1 MVYLH
6 MLDALW
12 MKTIYGFSGALKRE
26 VFLVDSSIDKL
37 TLRFCVQS
45 TVMLERILF
54 KLWYSLH
61 RLPLSW
67 LHAFGRVLGR
77 FYTLVPNREL
87 RIAEINLGL
96 CFPEMDEAE
105 RHQLRNET
113 MQQIGSTLMEM
124 SAIWFRP
131 LDEVMGMICTIHGE
145 EHLVRDEG
153 QGLIVLSPHIGCW
166 EIVGLEL
173 QRRGRVTNLYR
184 PPRKESFGDQIKQA
198 RERGGAELVPT
209 DNRGVKRILQT
220 LKSGGIT
227 GILPDQQPKS
237 DRGAEF
243 APFFGRPALTMLLT
257 NKLARKTGAKVILA
271 CAERLSGGR
280 GYDIHY
286 LPAPE
291 GIADADPLRAARAL
305 NQGVETLIKLFPAQ
319 YQWSYKRF
327 AKQPDEMPS
336 PYKK

>member
-1 MVYLH
+1 
-6 MLDALW
+6 
-12 MKTIYGFSGALKRE
+12 
-26 VFLVDSSIDKL
+26 
-37 TLRFCVQS
+37 
-45 TVMLERILF
+45 MLERILF

-77 FYTLVPNREL
+77 LYTLVPNREL

-96 CFPEMDEAE
+96 CFPEMNEAE
-105 RHQLRNET
+105 RHKLRNET
-113 MQQIGSTLMEM
+113 MQQIGCTLMEM

-243 APFFGRPALTMLLT
+243 APFFGHPALTMLLT

-336 PYKK
+336 PYKKQV